1 MRCAAAAVRRRRSHS
16 RKTQGF
22 GNAALVDANEL
33 DGVDLATALHQSD
46 LVRLGMAGNLKE
58 FVLTDKDGIPK
69 KGSDIDYNGQSAG
82 YAQDP
87 TEIQNYVDKHDNQ
100 TLFDN
105 LVYKAPPGPT
115 LRMQGVSGDRHA
127 GQGIP
132 FTHAGVELLRSK
144 SMERDSYDSGDWY
157 NRVDYGLSDNNL
169 TKGCRA
175 RTRTRPTTS

>member
-1 MRCAAAAVRRRRSHS
+1 MTSASYRRPRSTWLVPASAPSPTGCVMRARRQPVRRRRSF

-22 GNAALVDANEL
+22 GNGALVDANEL

-69 KGSDIDYNGQSAG
+69 KGSDIDYNGQPAG

-105 LVYKAPPGPT
+105 LAYKAPPGPT
-115 LRMQGVSGDRHA
+115 WCGCRGSLWRLPCWVRAFPSPTRVSSCCVQVHGA
-127 GQGIP
+127 GQ
-132 FTHAGVELLRSK
+132 LRL
-144 SMERDSYDSGDWY
+144 R
-157 NRVDYGLSDNNL
+157 
-169 TKGCRA
+169 
-175 RTRTRPTTS
+175 